1 MITNLPTEHI
11 SNVTVAKISGH
22 FAKKMAAKN
31 DGHERETKL
40 HHCYPCCAC
49 DVRVSVF
56 RDLTAI
62 CDTAASLDIKIM
74 VMLWKTVSR

>member
-1 MITNLPTEHI
+1 MITDLPTEHI
-11 SNVTVAKISGH
+11 SNVTVAKISRH
-22 FAKKMAAKN
+22 FAKNGGKN
-31 DGHERETKL
+31 DGHECETKL

-49 DVRVSVF
+49 DVHVSVF